1 MMMKKNKKFLY
12 TIGFT
17 GTTAENFFKRLKEN
31 NISKLIDIRLNNK
44 SQLSGFAKKDD
55 IKFFLKEILKIKY
68 KHVPKFAPS
77 DEILKNYR
85 NKEMDW
91 TTYEKLYSKLIIDRN
106 VEKILSLRE
115 LNRSCLLCSESKETY
130 CHRRI
135 LAEYLKGK
143 FPDLSIIHL

>member
-1 MMMKKNKKFLY
+1 MMMKKNKIFLY

-68 KHVPKFAPS
+68 MHVPIFAPS

-85 NKEMDW
+85 K
-91 TTYEKLYSKLIIDRN
+91 R
-106 VEKILSLRE
+106 LR
-115 LNRSCLLCSESKETY
+115 
-130 CHRRI
+130 
-135 LAEYLKGK
+135 G
-143 FPDLSIIHL
+143 